1 MLKLK
6 TQLLAT
12 IKKLT
17 RTLAARA
24 LVRYCTRPITRE
36 LLTDLTQQLIKPK
49 QKTKT
54 KVLPRK
60 LSGQKS
66 STHNST
72 TQTNETDSTKNKTEN
87 NLMNTNPNQDT
98 KLQQIESAT
107 LEFAL
112 ARQRLHTLV
121 ADLNAQIEQLKLA
134 RHATLHAA
142 TSELAQRQDELRGLL
157 AASPELFVKPRT
169 ATFHGIKVG
178 WQKGK
183 GAIEFTDPDRVVTL
197 IHRHYEA
204 AEATALLHIT
214 ERPDKEALAKLSVTL
229 LRKLACTVT
238 ETGDQIIIR
247 PMESESK
254 TTPFPQPSPTPTATE
269 QTDTLKAA

>member
-1 MLKLK
+1 MPKLK
-6 TQLLAT
+6 TQLLVT

-24 LVRYCTRPITRE
+24 LVRSCTRRITRE
-36 LLTDLTQQLIKPK
+36 LLTDLTQQLFKPK

-54 KVLPRK
+54 
-60 LSGQKS
+60 
-66 STHNST
+66 
-72 TQTNETDSTKNKTEN
+72 NKRN
-87 NLMNTNPNQDT
+87 MNTNPNQNT
-98 KLQQIESAT
+98 KLAQIESAT

-112 ARQRLHTLV
+112 ARQRLHTLL

-142 TSELAQRQDELRGLL
+142 TNELTQRQEELRALL

-197 IHRHYEA
+197 IHRHYDA
-204 AEATALLHIT
+204 AEANALLHIT
-214 ERPDKEALAKLSVTL
+214 ERPDKEALAKLSVTQ

-238 ETGDQIIIR
+238 ETGDQIVIR
-247 PMESESK
+247 PMEPDLDK
-254 TTPFPQPSPTPTATE
+254 TTHFPQAPTVVE
-269 QTDTLKAA
+269 QSITLKAA

>member
-1 MLKLK
+1 MPKLK
-6 TQLLAT
+6 TQLLTT

-36 LLTDLTQQLIKPK
+36 LLIDLTQQLFKPK
-49 QKTKT
+49 RKSKT

-60 LSGQKS
+60 LSGQKNRVQ
-66 STHNST
+66 NST
-72 TQTNETDSTKNKTEN
+72 AQTNETDLTKNQNEN
-87 NLMNTNPNQDT
+87 NLMNTNTNPNT
-98 KLQQIESAT
+98 KLAQIESAT

-112 ARQRLHTLV
+112 ARQRLQTLL
-121 ADLNAQIEQLKLA
+121 ADLHAQIEQLKLA

-142 TSELAQRQDELRGLL
+142 TSELTQRQEELRALL

-197 IHRHYEA
+197 IHRHYDA

-214 ERPDKEALAKLSVTL
+214 ERPDKEALAKLSVTQ

-238 ETGDQIIIR
+238 ETGDQIVIR
-247 PMESESK
+247 PIDSELA
-254 TTPFPQPSPTPTATE
+254 TPTHFPQSP
-269 QTDTLKAA
+269 QLLKAA